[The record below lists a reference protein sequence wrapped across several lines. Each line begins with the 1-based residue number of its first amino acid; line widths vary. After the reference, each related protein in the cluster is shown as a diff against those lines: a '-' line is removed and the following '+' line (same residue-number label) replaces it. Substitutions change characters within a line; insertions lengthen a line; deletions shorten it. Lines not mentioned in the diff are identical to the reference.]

1 MSIRLIAALAAGLIT
16 AITAMAAPRE
26 EEAKKYAADLKSKDA
41 KVRATALTELGKL
54 GAAQRKLTE
63 PYTNDIVAV
72 LKDSDATVRA
82 AAAKTLARI
91 DPDDKKAAIEKIIGL
106 LKDEKSEVAREG
118 QETGLGELAA
128 MSADDD
134 LKRSAREALLEA
146 RKKSDSKREQKVI
159 QGALQQI
166 TGKKKK

>member
-1 MSIRLIAALAAGLIT
+1 MSCRLIAALAAGLIAAVT
-16 AITAMAAPRE
+16 APAAPRE

-41 KVRATALTELGKL
+41 KVRASALTELGKL

-63 PYTNDIVAV
+63 PYTSDIVAV

-82 AAAKTLARI
+82 QAARTLAKI
-91 DPDDKKAAIEKIIGL
+91 DPEDKKAAIEKIIGL
-106 LKDEKSEVAREG
+106 LKEDKSEVAREG

-128 MSADDD
+128 MSGDDD
-134 LKRSAREALLEA
+134 LKRVAREALQEA

-166 TGKKKK
+166 TGKKKN

>member
-1 MSIRLIAALAAGLIT
+1 MSSRLIATLAASLIT
-16 AITAMAAPRE
+16 AVTASAAPRE

-63 PYTNDIVAV
+63 PYTSDIVAI
-72 LKDSDATVRA
+72 LKDGDATVRA
-82 AAAKTLARI
+82 EAAKTLAKI

-106 LKDEKSEVAREG
+106 LKEEKSEVARAG

-128 MSADDD
+128 MSSDDD
-134 LKRSAREALLEA
+134 LKKSAREALLEA

-166 TGKKKK
+166 TAKKKN